1 MLNATLYYT
10 NQFFVSTHADS
21 AIDKIYQQEIL
32 THQSVI
38 IYPIS
43 DPNVSDVEEIKTI
56 YRIFSYLDR

>member
-56 YRIFSYLDR
+56 Y